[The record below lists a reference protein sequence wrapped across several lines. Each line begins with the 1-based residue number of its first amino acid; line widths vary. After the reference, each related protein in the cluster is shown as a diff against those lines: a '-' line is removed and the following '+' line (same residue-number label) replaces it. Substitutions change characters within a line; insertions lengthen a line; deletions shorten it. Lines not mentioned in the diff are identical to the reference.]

1 LTNAAWG
8 ALGNREYQRAV
19 DLARQCISLFENQA
33 IQQQQALSAAPP
45 NGVVSEA
52 DKQRIFANWA
62 LNDVATSYFILGQAL
77 EQLNR
82 INEAKEAYRGA
93 LRFPYARTW
102 DPKGW
107 FWSPAEAAAKR
118 LTEL

>member
-1 LTNAAWG
+1 LTNAAWT
-8 ALGNREYQRAV
+8 ALGNKDYQRAV
-19 DLARQCISLFENQA
+19 DLTRQCISLFENQA

-62 LNDVATSYFILGQAL
+62 LNDLGTSYWIMGQAL
-77 EQLNR
+77 EHLDLNA
-82 INEAKEAYRGA
+82 AKEAYRGT

-118 LTEL
+118 LTEI

>member
-1 LTNAAWG
+1 MT
-8 ALGNREYQRAV
+8 
-19 DLARQCISLFENQA
+19 RQCISLFENQA
-33 IQQQQALSAAPP
+33 IQQQQALSAAPL

-62 LNDVATSYFILGQAL
+62 LNDVGTGYYILGLAL
-77 EQLNR
+77 EQLYR
-82 INEAKEAYRGA
+82 LNEAKEAYRGA
-93 LRFPYARTW
+93 LKFPYVRTW

-118 LTEL
+118 LTEI